1 MALVLK
7 DRVREQSTTTGT
19 GTLTLTGAV
28 TGFQSFSSAIGNGN
42 TTYYTISDN
51 TNWESGIGTVS
62 AGALSRDTVLASSN
76 SGSLVNFPAG
86 TKDVFVSYAASK
98 SVHQDDTG
106 TAYSPQFAA
115 SNGLSTYNATIA
127 SNFTFPS
134 GHNALSSSTS
144 TVSNGVTVTLNGAS
158 EWVII

>member
-19 GTLTLTGAV
+19 GSFTLTGAV
-28 TGFQSFSSAIGNGN
+28 TGFQSFSSAIGNTN

-86 TKDVFVSYAASK
+86 TKDVFVSYSASK
-98 SVHQDDTG
+98 SVHQDANGD
-106 TAYSPQFAA
+106 AYSPQFAA
-115 SNGLSTYNATIA
+115 SNGFNAHNNTVSA
-127 SNFTFPS
+127 SYTLPS
-134 GHNALSSSTS
+134 GYSALSAGTM
-144 TVSNGVTVTLNGAS
+144 TINNGVTVTLNGSS
-158 EWVII
+158 EWTTI

>member
-19 GTLTLTGAV
+19 GSFTLTGAV
-28 TGFQSFSSAIGNGN
+28 TGFQSFSSAIGNTN

-86 TKDVFVSYAASK
+86 TKDVFVSYPAGK
-98 SVHQDDTG
+98 SVYQDSTS
-106 TAYSPQFAA
+106 TAYAPQFAA
-115 SNGLSTYNATIA
+115 SNGFHTYNATIA
-127 SNFTFPS
+127 SDFTFPT

-144 TVSNGVTVTLNGAS
+144 TVNDGITVTLNGTS

>member
-19 GTLTLTGAV
+19 GSFTLTGAV
-28 TGFQSFSSAIGNGN
+28 TGFQSFSSAIGNTN

-51 TNWESGIGTVS
+51 TNWEIGIGTVS
-62 AGALSRDTVLASSN
+62 AGAISRDTVLTSSN

-86 TKDVFVSYAASK
+86 TKDVFCTYPAGKSAYQDSTSTVYA
-98 SVHQDDTG
+98 
-106 TAYSPQFAA
+106 PQFAA

-127 SNFTFPS
+127 SDFTFPT
-134 GHNALSSSTS
+134 GHNAVSSSTS
-144 TVSNGVTVTLNGAS
+144 TINNGVTVTLNGAS

>member
-19 GTLTLTGAV
+19 GSFTLTGAV
-28 TGFQSFSSAIGNGN
+28 TGFQSFSSAIGNTN

-62 AGALSRDTVLASSN
+62 AGALSRDTVLSSSN
-76 SGSLVNFPAG
+76 SGSLVNFPSG
-86 TKDVFVSYAASK
+86 TKDVWCDYPATKAVI
-98 SVHQDDTG
+98 QDSTG
-106 TAYSPQFAA
+106 TAYAPQFAA
-115 SNGLSTYNATIA
+115 SNGFNTYNSTIA
-127 SNFTFPS
+127 SDFTFPS

-144 TVSNGVTVTLNGAS
+144 TISNGITVTLNS
-158 EWVII
+158 TNEWVII